1 MLVIHNYTVNPKGR
15 IGDALIGVGM
25 DNIVTTA
32 GAAIVAIMGGIFLGG
47 SSLIVIFVLIL
58 GMNTVLIGQVSQM
71 KNYFL
76 QN

>member
-1 MLVIHNYTVNPKGR
+1 
-15 IGDALIGVGM
+15 M

-32 GAAIVAIMGGIFLGG
+32 GAAIVAMMGGIFLGG

-58 GMNTVLIGQVSQM
+58 GMNTVLIGQVSLM

-76 QN
+76 QKSKTKKSPTIFVIEPS